1 VGEALLSVATA
12 LQAVAQVMLGT
23 DKDGNLDKK
32 KVAKKERDP
41 NAPKRNLT
49 SYIFFVQDVRERIAQ
64 ENPTLTAIDIARILG
79 DRWNALTDKEK
90 QVNLKI

>member
-23 DKDGNLDKK
+23 DKADNLDKK
-32 KVAKKERDP
+32 KAAKKEKDP

-49 SYIFFVQDVRERIAQ
+49 SYIFFVQEVRERIAQ

-79 DRWNALTDKEK
+79 DRWNALSDKEK
-90 QVNLKI
+90 QVNL

>member
-1 VGEALLSVATA
+1 MGEALLSVATA

-23 DKDGNLDKK
+23 DKADNLDKK
-32 KVAKKERDP
+32 KAAKKEKDP

-49 SYIFFVQDVRERIAQ
+49 SYIFFVQEVRERIAQ

-79 DRWNALTDKEK
+79 DRWNALSDKEK
-90 QVNLKI
+90 QVNL